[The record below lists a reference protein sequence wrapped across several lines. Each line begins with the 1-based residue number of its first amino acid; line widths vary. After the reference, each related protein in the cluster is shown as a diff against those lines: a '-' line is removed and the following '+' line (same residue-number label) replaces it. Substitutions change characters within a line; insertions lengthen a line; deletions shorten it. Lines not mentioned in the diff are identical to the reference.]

1 VCTRYTRAY
10 LRHLAVAAE
19 PLSAVLNTLHNL
31 AFYLET
37 MARMRES
44 MGRGIPPLSL
54 TGVGAGARSE

>member
-1 VCTRYTRAY
+1 MVS
-10 LRHLAVAAE
+10 AE

-44 MGRGIPPLSL
+44 LGRGIPPLSP
-54 TGVGAGARSE
+54 TERVSARSE

>member
-1 VCTRYTRAY
+1 LT
-10 LRHLAVAAE
+10 VAAE

-44 MGRGIPPLSL
+44 LGRGIPPLSL